1 MSQDPFSVLQTMEQ
15 SGTRGAPLLLDDS
28 KLAVL
33 WSGVAFR
40 LGDLN
45 LVTPLDHVLEVL
57 PYPDVTP
64 LPGTKSW
71 LKGLANIRGNL
82 LTIVD
87 LPEYFGKS
95 PVTKGVRSRILV
107 MNTGE
112 YSAGLLVNEV
122 LGLRHFDE
130 ETERQVLSGLE
141 EPVGEQI
148 IGGFLQEGVLWGVFD
163 MHVLS
168 QNQAFRRVAA

>member
-1 MSQDPFSVLQTMEQ
+1 MAQDPFSVLQGLEQ
-15 SGTRGAPLLLDDS
+15 AGTAGAPLLFDDS

-64 LPGTKSW
+64 MPGTRSW

-87 LPEYFGKS
+87 LSEFFGK
-95 PVTKGVRSRILV
+95 PAVTKEIRSRILI

-112 YSAGLLVNEV
+112 YSASLAKRCDNINNCEACSIYL
-122 LGLRHFDE
+122 D
-130 ETERQVLSGLE
+130 
-141 EPVGEQI
+141 
-148 IGGFLQEGVLWGVFD
+148 
-163 MHVLS
+163 
-168 QNQAFRRVAA
+168 